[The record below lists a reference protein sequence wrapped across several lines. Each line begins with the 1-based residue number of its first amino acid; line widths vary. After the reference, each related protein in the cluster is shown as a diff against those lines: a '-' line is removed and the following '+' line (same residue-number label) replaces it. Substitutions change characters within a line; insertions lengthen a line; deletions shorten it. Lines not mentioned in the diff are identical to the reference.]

1 MIMSALIRWSP
12 RTPLL
17 DAFRRDPFFG
27 TLFSDLGSE
36 LDTSEGSWAPT
47 MDLVEEKDALL
58 ARFDLPGIDPKEVEL
73 SLQGDLL
80 TIKGERREER
90 EEKDSKSLRRE
101 QFYGAFQRTVKLPCN
116 VDVEK
121 VRANSKNGVMVIRMP
136 KAAEFV
142 GRRIPIE
149 SKD

>member
-1 MIMSALIRWSP
+1 MSALIRWSP

-27 TLFSDLGSE
+27 SMLNELGSD

-47 MDLVEEKDALL
+47 MDLIEEKDALV
-58 ARFDLPGIDPKEVEL
+58 ARFDLPGIDPRDVEL

-80 TIKGERREER
+80 TVKGERRVEH

-101 QFYGAFQRTVKLPCN
+101 QFYGAFQRTIKLPCHVE
-116 VDVEK
+116 VDK
-121 VRANSKNGVMVIRMP
+121 VKASSKNGVMTIHMP

-142 GRRIPIE
+142 GRKIPIE
-149 SKD
+149 AR

>member
-1 MIMSALIRWSP
+1 MNGLIRWTP

-27 TLFSDLGSE
+27 SLFDEMGLNSDAS
-36 LDTSEGSWAPT
+36 TGSWAPT
-47 MDLVEEKDALL
+47 MDLYEEKDALV
-58 ARFDLPGIDPKEVEL
+58 ARFDLPGLDPKDVEV

-90 EEKDSKSLRRE
+90 TEKDAKNLRRE
-101 QFYGAFQRTVKLPCN
+101 QFYGAFERTVKLPCQVS
-116 VDVEK
+116 VDK
-121 VRANSKNGVMVIRMP
+121 VKATSHHGVMSIHMP

-149 SKD
+149 TR